1 MVEREFE
8 TKTLNLLI
16 HKLFIQ
22 PVYLYTNTSTAPLAT
37 RILEESNEVKILKH
51 FIYISTEQVNTV
63 MIKKKKN
70 PPRHFSQV
78 IIFHFELS
86 KATALI

>member
-1 MVEREFE
+1 MVERAFE

-16 HKLFIQ
+16 TKLFIL
-22 PVYLYTNTSTAPLAT
+22 PMYLYTNTSTAPLAT
-37 RILEESNEVKILKH
+37 RILGESNEVKILKH

-63 MIKKKKN
+63 VIKKN
-70 PPRHFSQV
+70 PPRHFSQL

>member
-63 MIKKKKN
+63 MIKKKKIHQDIS
-70 PPRHFSQV
+70 PKWLFS
-78 IIFHFELS
+78 ILS
-86 KATALI
+86 SQKLQL

>member
-1 MVEREFE
+1 MVERAFE

-16 HKLFIQ
+16 HKLFIL
-22 PVYLYTNTSTAPLAT
+22 PMYLYTNTSTAPPAT
-37 RILEESNEVKILKH
+37 RILGESNEVKILKH

-63 MIKKKKN
+63 VIIKKN